1 MAFRSGFV
9 SIIGRPNAGK
19 STLLNALLGQKLAIV
34 THKPQTTRTRI
45 HGVLEV
51 PLKKKAKGEAGHP
64 AAQVVL
70 VDTPGIHKPD
80 TQLDKR
86 MMQEVH
92 DALESRDAVLF
103 IVDVTHRLPKT
114 PGTGDSGKATGRMG
128 MSAAE
133 DDFALSLIKKLE
145 CPVILV
151 LNKMDAIPKKDLL
164 PLIAHWSTL
173 HSFADVIPISARKK
187 DGLELLLEK
196 VVGQLKEGQRYFPKH
211 QLTDQPERFLVA
223 ELIREKILML
233 TGEEVPYATA
243 VVIEKFE
250 EPASLKKMKDGKLPV
265 TKISAAIFCER
276 TGQKAIL
283 IGKQGEML
291 KRIGTAARKDIESLL
306 GTRVFLELFV
316 KVQEEWRSSR
326 GFVEELDWRRQLEE
340 IAAKQASEEK

>member
-51 PLKKKAKGEAGHP
+51 PLKKKATGEPGHP

-70 VDTPGIHKPD
+70 VDTPGVHKPD
-80 TQLDKR
+80 TQLDRR

-114 PGTGDSGKATGRMG
+114 EGASAKATGRMA
-128 MSAAE
+128 MSAVE

-164 PLIAHWSTL
+164 PLMAHWSAL
-173 HSFADVIPISARKK
+173 HAFADVIPISARKK
-187 DGLELLLEK
+187 EGLDLLLEK
-196 VVGQLKEGQRYFPKH
+196 IVGQLKEGQRYFPKH

-223 ELIREKILML
+223 ELIREKILVL

-243 VVIEKFE
+243 VVIEKYE

-265 TKISAAIFCER
+265 TKIAAAIFCER

-326 GFVEELDWRRQLEE
+326 GFVEDLDWRRQLEL
-340 IAAKQASEEK
+340 IAEKQQSEEK